1 MIIKPRLETFS
12 RGKIPRNRGS
22 MIKPSEEAN
31 GRGTME
37 LDS

>member
-1 MIIKPRLETFS
+1 MIIKPRLEKFS
-12 RGKIPRNRGS
+12 RGKFPKNRGL

-37 LDS
+37 LDP